1 MGQATAGTSQLAQGI
16 GGVTVAGQTWHPTIL
31 YLFVLIL
38 AEMIV
43 FGFVGR
49 LLK

>member
-16 GGVTVAGQTWHPTIL
+16 GGVTVAGQQWHPTIL
-31 YLFVLIL
+31 YLFGLIIGEL
-38 AEMIV
+38 VV
-43 FGFVGR
+43 FSFIGH